1 MKRAFA
7 CIVFLFLGSVSLWA
21 SSLLLLDTEGA
32 PLGRVPYMVQGEEQ
46 LVPITAIASKSG
58 WALDTEAGV
67 EVLRVDTFILR
78 ARRNNPF
85 YFLNAQCRQFVI
97 APQEWD
103 GALWVPLSGLVQ
115 ALPAK
120 LLKQN
125 PQDGSLQVQKIK
137 MDNIPSGEKS
147 SQSSQAAW
155 TMNTV
160 IIDPGHGGKDVGA
173 VSASGTMEKDIVLD
187 ISRRLAKI
195 LLKEGLN
202 AKLTRTDDRFIPLA
216 ERTQFA
222 NSNRGDLFVS
232 IHCNASSARSARGVE
247 TYFLSPARTE
257 SAVSVAL
264 LENSVAKLEE
274 NPDQYQDLTDENYIL
289 LTMATSQY
297 LKDSENLASITL
309 QDVAEVTSIPKR
321 RVDQAGFYVL
331 IGASMPSILFE
342 AGFLTNSED
351 ESYLTSKRGRQKI
364 AEALAESI
372 MKLKSQLEVE
382 ALR

>member
-58 WALDTEAGV
+58 WALETEAGV

-85 YFLNAQCRQFVI
+85 YFLNAQCCQFVI

-103 GALWVPLSGLVQ
+103 GALWIPLSGLVQ

-137 MDNIPSGEKS
+137 MDDIPSGEKS

>member
-7 CIVFLFLGSVSLWA
+7 CIVFLFLGTVSLWA

-32 PLGRVPYMVQGEEQ
+32 PLGRVPYMVQGEER
-46 LVPITAIASKSG
+46 LVPMTAIASKSG
-58 WALDTEAGV
+58 WDLDTEAGV
-67 EVLRVDTFILR
+67 EVLRVDTLVLR
-78 ARRNNPF
+78 VRRNNPF
-85 YFLNAQCRQFVI
+85 YFLNAQSRQFVL

-103 GALWVPLSGLVQ
+103 GALWVPLSGLFQ
-115 ALPAK
+115 ALPEK
-120 LLKQN
+120 LLRQN
-125 PQDGSLQVQKIK
+125 PQDGSLQIQKIK
-137 MDNIPSGEKS
+137 MDDIPSGGELS
-147 SQSSQAAW
+147 RSSQAAW
-155 TMNTV
+155 MMNTV

-173 VSASGTMEKDIVLD
+173 VSPSGTMEKDIVLD

-195 LLKEGLN
+195 LLKKGLV

-216 ERTQFA
+216 ERTKFA

-232 IHCNASSARSARGVE
+232 IHCNASRARSARGVE

-257 SAVSVAL
+257 NAVSVAL
-264 LENSVAKLEE
+264 LENSVVKLEE
-274 NPDQYQDLTDENYIL
+274 NPAQYQDLTDENYIL

-297 LKDSENLASITL
+297 LKDSENLASLAL

-331 IGASMPSILFE
+331 IGASMPAILFE

-351 ESYLTSKRGRQKI
+351 EKYLTSKRGRQKI

-372 MKLKSQLEVE
+372 LKLKSQLEVE

>member
-85 YFLNAQCRQFVI
+85 YFLNAQCCQFVI

-137 MDNIPSGEKS
+137 MDDIPSGEKS

-331 IGASMPSILFE
+331 IGASMPAILFE

-351 ESYLTSKRGRQKI
+351 EGYLNSKRGREKI
-364 AEALAESI
+364 AKALAESI

>member
-7 CIVFLFLGSVSLWA
+7 CIIFLFLGSVSLWA

-58 WALDTEAGV
+58 WALETEAGV
-67 EVLRVDTFILR
+67 EVLRVDTFVLR

-103 GALWVPLSGLVQ
+103 GALWVPLSGLIQ
-115 ALPAK
+115 ALPAT
-120 LLKQN
+120 LLRQN
-125 PQDGSLQVQKIK
+125 PQDGSLQIQKIK
-137 MDNIPSGEKS
+137 MNDMPSGEKS

-202 AKLTRTDDRFIPLA
+202 AKLTRTDDRFVPLA

-309 QDVAEVTSIPKR
+309 QDVAEVTAIPKR

-331 IGASMPSILFE
+331 IGASMPAILFE
-342 AGFLTNSED
+342 AGFLTNPED
-351 ESYLTSKRGRQKI
+351 EEYLTSKRGREKI

-372 MKLKSQLEVE
+372 MKLKSQLEME